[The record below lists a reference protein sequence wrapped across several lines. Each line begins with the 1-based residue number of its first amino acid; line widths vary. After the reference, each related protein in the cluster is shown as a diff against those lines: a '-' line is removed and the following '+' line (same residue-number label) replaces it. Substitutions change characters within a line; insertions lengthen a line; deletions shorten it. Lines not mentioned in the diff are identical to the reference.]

1 MCALSLLI
9 SVIAFLLLKILPE
22 KIRNTTWRS
31 TGLLLIGWY
40 VVIAGVVGF
49 LMQGF
54 HTINI
59 ALDLSEE
66 SYVTYTGDF
75 RWSEQEGKS
84 AMDRAVLSDEEITV
98 SSLWDTYPLHTGD
111 YTGKIVYS
119 RRSKIVVEMDTI
131 SQS

>member
-1 MCALSLLI
+1 MCVLSFLI
-9 SVIAFLLLKILPE
+9 SVIVFVLLKILPG

-31 TGLLLIGWY
+31 AVLLILGWC
-40 VVIAGVVGF
+40 VVIAGLAGF

-66 SYVTYTGDF
+66 SYITYTGDF

-84 AMDRAVLSDEEITV
+84 AMNTAVLSDGEITV
-98 SSLWDTYPLHTGD
+98 SALWDTHLLHTGD

-119 RRSKIVVEMDTI
+119 RRSKIVVEMDPI
-131 SQS
+131 L

>member
-1 MCALSLLI
+1 MCVLSLLI
-9 SVIAFLLLKILPE
+9 SVIVFVLLKIFPE
-22 KIRNTTWRS
+22 KIRNTTGRS
-31 TGLLLIGWY
+31 TVLLIIGWC
-40 VVIAGVVGF
+40 VGIAGLAGF

-66 SYVTYTGDF
+66 SYITYTGDF

-84 AMDRAVLSDEEITV
+84 AMDMAVLADDEITV
-98 SSLWDTYPLHTGD
+98 SALWDTHPLHTGD

-119 RRSKIVVEMDTI
+119 RRSKIVVEIDTI
-131 SQS
+131 SQ